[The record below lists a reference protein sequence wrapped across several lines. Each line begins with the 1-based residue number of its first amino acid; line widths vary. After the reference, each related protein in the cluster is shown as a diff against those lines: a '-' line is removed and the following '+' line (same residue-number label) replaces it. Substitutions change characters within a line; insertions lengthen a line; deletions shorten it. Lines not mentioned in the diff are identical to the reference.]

1 MSVLTTLPN
10 VIKALSSKALGKE
23 DTFDVPAAKALSL
36 LTHSPRRGGRVG
48 AGCVRLVCPA
58 LEDVFTGH
66 RKDAASLQSPTSSA
80 SQEAWP
86 INVEEPKPQG
96 GSVSSV
102 SWAVCRQRAVWL
114 LIRPA
119 WVREGNVLHSGG
131 DDLGLGF

>member
-10 VIKALSSKALGKE
+10 VIEALSSRALGKE

-96 GSVSSV
+96 GSVSS
-102 SWAVCRQRAVWL
+102 
-114 LIRPA
+114 
-119 WVREGNVLHSGG
+119 RELGCLQTESCVVAHQTSLGQGG
-131 DDLGLGF
+131 ERVAFRRG